1 MKMRTI
7 AKTSLALGLLTTCA
21 ITVTTQSVKAEKV
34 QSTKV
39 DKVPTLKGERLAMI
53 NITTGAN
60 TATTQAANTRQE
72 RTSKLEKAPNT
83 NEEKTS
89 TSKIEKISQPK
100 QEAQKSLNI
109 SATPAPKQ
117 EQSQTTTESAT
128 PKTKV
133 TTPSSTKVEAPQQ
146 AANATT
152 PSSTKV
158 EAPQQAA
165 NATTPPSTKVEAPKQ
180 TPNAPTPP
188 STKVEAPQSP
198 TTKQV
203 PTEINPKFKNLR
215 AYYTKPSLE
224 FKNEIGIILKKW
236 TTIRFMNV
244 VPDYFIYKIALVG
257 KDDKK
262 YGEGVHRNVD
272 VFVVLEENNYNLE
285 KYSVGGITKSN
296 SKKVDHKAGVRITKE
311 DNKGTIS
318 HDVSEF
324 KITKEQISLKELDFK
339 LRKQL
344 IEKNNLYGNVGSG
357 KIVIKMKNGGK
368 YTFELHKKLQEDRMA
383 DVIDG
388 TNIDNIEVNIK

>member
-1 MKMRTI
+1 MKITTI
-7 AKTSLALGLLTTCA
+7 AKTSLALGLLTTG
-21 ITVTTQSVKAEKV
+21 V
-34 QSTKV
+34 
-39 DKVPTLKGERLAMI
+39 
-53 NITTGAN
+53 ITT
-60 TATTQAANTRQE
+60 TT
-72 RTSKLEKAPNT
+72 
-83 NEEKTS
+83 
-89 TSKIEKISQPK
+89 
-100 QEAQKSLNI
+100 
-109 SATPAPKQ
+109 
-117 EQSQTTTESAT
+117 
-128 PKTKV
+128 
-133 TTPSSTKVEAPQQ
+133 Q

-158 EAPQQAA
+158 EAPQSTPPSTKIEAPQSKP
-165 NATTPPSTKVEAPKQ
+165 NATTPPSTKVEAPQQ
-180 TPNAPTPP
+180 TANATTPP
-188 STKVEAPQSP
+188 STKVTTPPSTTTPQPMQSTKSDTPQSP

-203 PTEINPKFKNLR
+203 PTEINPKFKDLR

-368 YTFELHKKLQEDRMA
+368 YTFELHKKLQENRMA

>member
-1 MKMRTI
+1 MKITTI
-7 AKTSLALGLLTTCA
+7 AKTSLALGLLTTG
-21 ITVTTQSVKAEKV
+21 V
-34 QSTKV
+34 
-39 DKVPTLKGERLAMI
+39 
-53 NITTGAN
+53 ITT
-60 TATTQAANTRQE
+60 TT
-72 RTSKLEKAPNT
+72 
-83 NEEKTS
+83 
-89 TSKIEKISQPK
+89 
-100 QEAQKSLNI
+100 
-109 SATPAPKQ
+109 
-117 EQSQTTTESAT
+117 
-128 PKTKV
+128 
-133 TTPSSTKVEAPQQ
+133 Q

-158 EAPQQAA
+158 EAPQSTPPSTKIEAPQSTPPSTKIEAPQSTPPSTKIEA
-165 NATTPPSTKVEAPKQ
+165 PQSKPNATTPPSTKVEAPQQ
-180 TPNAPTPP
+180 TANATTPP
-188 STKVEAPQSP
+188 STKVTTPPSTNTPQPMQSTKSDTPQSP

-203 PTEINPKFKNLR
+203 PTEINPKFKDLR

-368 YTFELHKKLQEDRMA
+368 YTFELHKKLQENRMA

>member
-1 MKMRTI
+1 MKITTI
-7 AKTSLALGLLTTCA
+7 AKTSLALGLLTTG
-21 ITVTTQSVKAEKV
+21 V
-34 QSTKV
+34 
-39 DKVPTLKGERLAMI
+39 
-53 NITTGAN
+53 ITT
-60 TATTQAANTRQE
+60 TT
-72 RTSKLEKAPNT
+72 
-83 NEEKTS
+83 
-89 TSKIEKISQPK
+89 
-100 QEAQKSLNI
+100 
-109 SATPAPKQ
+109 
-117 EQSQTTTESAT
+117 
-128 PKTKV
+128 
-133 TTPSSTKVEAPQQ
+133 Q

-158 EAPQQAA
+158 EAPQSTPPSTKVEAPQSKP
-165 NATTPPSTKVEAPKQ
+165 NATTPPSTKVETPQQ
-180 TPNAPTPP
+180 TPNATTPP
-188 STKVEAPQSP
+188 STKVETPQQTPNATTPPSTKVTTPPSTNTPQPMQSTKSDTPQSP

-203 PTEINPKFKNLR
+203 PTEINPKFKDLR

-311 DNKGTIS
+311 DNKGIIS

-368 YTFELHKKLQEDRMA
+368 YTFELHKKLQENRMA

>member
-1 MKMRTI
+1 MKITTI
-7 AKTSLALGLLTTCA
+7 AKTSLALGLLTTG
-21 ITVTTQSVKAEKV
+21 V
-34 QSTKV
+34 
-39 DKVPTLKGERLAMI
+39 
-53 NITTGAN
+53 ITT
-60 TATTQAANTRQE
+60 TT
-72 RTSKLEKAPNT
+72 
-83 NEEKTS
+83 
-89 TSKIEKISQPK
+89 
-100 QEAQKSLNI
+100 
-109 SATPAPKQ
+109 
-117 EQSQTTTESAT
+117 
-128 PKTKV
+128 
-133 TTPSSTKVEAPQQ
+133 Q

-158 EAPQQAA
+158 EAPQSTPPSTKIEAPQSKP
-165 NATTPPSTKVEAPKQ
+165 NATTPPSTKVEAPQQ
-180 TPNAPTPP
+180 TANATTPP
-188 STKVEAPQSP
+188 STKVTTPPSTNTPQPMQSTKSDTPQSP

-203 PTEINPKFKNLR
+203 PTEINPKFKDLR

-262 YGEGVHRNVD
+262 YGEGEHRNVD

-368 YTFELHKKLQEDRMA
+368 YTFELHKKLQENRMA

>member
-1 MKMRTI
+1 MKITTI
-7 AKTSLALGLLTTCA
+7 AKTSLALGLLTTG
-21 ITVTTQSVKAEKV
+21 V
-34 QSTKV
+34 
-39 DKVPTLKGERLAMI
+39 
-53 NITTGAN
+53 ITT
-60 TATTQAANTRQE
+60 TT
-72 RTSKLEKAPNT
+72 
-83 NEEKTS
+83 
-89 TSKIEKISQPK
+89 
-100 QEAQKSLNI
+100 
-109 SATPAPKQ
+109 
-117 EQSQTTTESAT
+117 
-128 PKTKV
+128 
-133 TTPSSTKVEAPQQ
+133 Q

-158 EAPQQAA
+158 EAPQSTPPSTKIEAPQQTA
-165 NATTPPSTKVEAPKQ
+165 NATTPPSTKV
-180 TPNAPTPP
+180 TTPP
-188 STKVEAPQSP
+188 STNAPQPMQSTKSDTPQSP

-203 PTEINPKFKNLR
+203 PTEINPKFKDLR

-368 YTFELHKKLQEDRMA
+368 YTFELHKKLQENRMA

>member
-1 MKMRTI
+1 MKITMI
-7 AKTSLALGLLTTCA
+7 AKTSLALGLLTTG
-21 ITVTTQSVKAEKV
+21 V
-34 QSTKV
+34 
-39 DKVPTLKGERLAMI
+39 
-53 NITTGAN
+53 ITT
-60 TATTQAANTRQE
+60 TTQAA
-72 RTSKLEKAPNT
+72 KA
-83 NEEKTS
+83 S
-89 TSKIEKISQPK
+89 
-100 QEAQKSLNI
+100 
-109 SATPAPKQ
+109 
-117 EQSQTTTESAT
+117 
-128 PKTKV
+128 
-133 TTPSSTKVEAPQQ
+133 TPSSTKVEAPQSTPPSTKVEASQ
-146 AANATT
+146 SKPNATT

-158 EAPQQAA
+158 EAPQQTA
-165 NATTPPSTKVEAPKQ
+165 NATTPPSTKV
-180 TPNAPTPP
+180 TTPP
-188 STKVEAPQSP
+188 STNTPQPMQSTKSDTPQSP

-203 PTEINPKFKNLR
+203 PTEINPKFKDLR

-236 TTIRFMNV
+236 TTIRFMNI

-311 DNKGTIS
+311 DNKGIIS

-368 YTFELHKKLQEDRMA
+368 YTFELHKKLQENRMA

>member
-1 MKMRTI
+1 MKITTI
-7 AKTSLALGLLTTCA
+7 AKTSLALGLLTTG
-21 ITVTTQSVKAEKV
+21 V
-34 QSTKV
+34 
-39 DKVPTLKGERLAMI
+39 
-53 NITTGAN
+53 ITT
-60 TATTQAANTRQE
+60 TT
-72 RTSKLEKAPNT
+72 
-83 NEEKTS
+83 
-89 TSKIEKISQPK
+89 
-100 QEAQKSLNI
+100 
-109 SATPAPKQ
+109 
-117 EQSQTTTESAT
+117 
-128 PKTKV
+128 
-133 TTPSSTKVEAPQQ
+133 Q

-158 EAPQQAA
+158 EAPQQTANATTAHSTKVETPQQTPNATTPSSTKVETTQAA
-165 NATTPPSTKVEAPKQ
+165 NATTPSSTKVETPQQTPNPPTSPSTKVETPQQAANATTPSSTKVEVPQSTPHSTKVEAPQSK
-180 TPNAPTPP
+180 PNATTPP
-188 STKVEAPQSP
+188 SSNVDTSPPQSP

-203 PTEINPKFKNLR
+203 PTEINPKFKDLR
-215 AYYTKPSLE
+215 AYYTKPSIE

-311 DNKGTIS
+311 DNKGIIS

-368 YTFELHKKLQEDRMA
+368 YTFELHKKLQENRMA

>member
-1 MKMRTI
+1 MKITTI
-7 AKTSLALGLLTTCA
+7 AKTSLALGLLTTG
-21 ITVTTQSVKAEKV
+21 V
-34 QSTKV
+34 
-39 DKVPTLKGERLAMI
+39 
-53 NITTGAN
+53 ITT
-60 TATTQAANTRQE
+60 TT
-72 RTSKLEKAPNT
+72 
-83 NEEKTS
+83 
-89 TSKIEKISQPK
+89 
-100 QEAQKSLNI
+100 
-109 SATPAPKQ
+109 
-117 EQSQTTTESAT
+117 
-128 PKTKV
+128 
-133 TTPSSTKVEAPQQ
+133 Q

-158 EAPQQAA
+158 EAPQSTPPSTKIEAPQSKP
-165 NATTPPSTKVEAPKQ
+165 NATTPPSTKVEAPQQ
-180 TPNAPTPP
+180 TANATTPP
-188 STKVEAPQSP
+188 STKVTTPPSTNTPQPMQSTKSDTPQSP

-203 PTEINPKFKNLR
+203 PTEINPKFKDLR

-357 KIVIKMKNGGK
+357 EIVIKMKNGGK
-368 YTFELHKKLQEDRMA
+368 YTFELHKKLQENRMA

>member
-1 MKMRTI
+1 MKITTI
-7 AKTSLALGLLTTCA
+7 AKTSLALGLLTTG
-21 ITVTTQSVKAEKV
+21 V
-34 QSTKV
+34 
-39 DKVPTLKGERLAMI
+39 
-53 NITTGAN
+53 ITT
-60 TATTQAANTRQE
+60 TT
-72 RTSKLEKAPNT
+72 
-83 NEEKTS
+83 
-89 TSKIEKISQPK
+89 
-100 QEAQKSLNI
+100 
-109 SATPAPKQ
+109 
-117 EQSQTTTESAT
+117 
-128 PKTKV
+128 
-133 TTPSSTKVEAPQQ
+133 Q

-158 EAPQQAA
+158 EAPQSTPPSTKIEAPQSKP
-165 NATTPPSTKVEAPKQ
+165 NATTPPSTKVEAPQQ
-180 TPNAPTPP
+180 TANATTPP
-188 STKVEAPQSP
+188 STKVTTPPSTNTPQPMQSTKSDTPQSP

-203 PTEINPKFKNLR
+203 PTEINPKFKDLR

-324 KITKEQISLKELDFK
+324 KITKEQISLKERDFK

-368 YTFELHKKLQEDRMA
+368 YTFELHKKLQENRMA
-383 DVIDG
+383 DVI
-388 TNIDNIEVNIK
+388 

>member
-1 MKMRTI
+1 MKITTI
-7 AKTSLALGLLTTCA
+7 AKTSLALGLLTTG
-21 ITVTTQSVKAEKV
+21 V
-34 QSTKV
+34 
-39 DKVPTLKGERLAMI
+39 
-53 NITTGAN
+53 ITT
-60 TATTQAANTRQE
+60 TT
-72 RTSKLEKAPNT
+72 
-83 NEEKTS
+83 
-89 TSKIEKISQPK
+89 
-100 QEAQKSLNI
+100 
-109 SATPAPKQ
+109 
-117 EQSQTTTESAT
+117 
-128 PKTKV
+128 
-133 TTPSSTKVEAPQQ
+133 Q

-158 EAPQQAA
+158 EAPQQTA
-165 NATTPPSTKVEAPKQ
+165 NATTPPSTKVETPQQ
-180 TPNAPTPP
+180 TPNATTPSSTKVETTQAANATTPSSTKVETPQQTPNPPTSP
-188 STKVEAPQSP
+188 STKVETPQQAANATTPSSTKVEVPQSTPLSTKVEAPQSKPNATTPPSSNVDTSPPQSP

-203 PTEINPKFKNLR
+203 PTEINPKFKDLR
-215 AYYTKPSLE
+215 AYYTKPSIE

-311 DNKGTIS
+311 DNKGIIS

-357 KIVIKMKNGGK
+357 KIVIKMKSGGK
-368 YTFELHKKLQEDRMA
+368 YTFELHKKLQENRMA

>member
-7 AKTSLALGLLTTCA
+7 AKTSLALGLLTTGA

-39 DKVPTLKGERLAMI
+39 DKVPTLKAERLAMI
-53 NITTGAN
+53 NITAGAN

-72 RTSKLEKAPNT
+72 RTPKLEKAPNT

-89 TSKIEKISQPK
+89 ASKIEKISQPK
-100 QEAQKSLNI
+100 QEAQKSNNI
-109 SATPAPKQ
+109 STTPVPKQ
-117 EQSQTTTESAT
+117 EQSQTTTEPTT

-133 TTPSSTKVEAPQQ
+133 TT
-146 AANATT
+146 
-152 PSSTKV
+152 
-158 EAPQQAA
+158 
-165 NATTPPSTKVEAPKQ
+165 
-180 TPNAPTPP
+180 
-188 STKVEAPQSP
+188 PQSP

-203 PTEINPKFKNLR
+203 PTEINPKFKDLR

-236 TTIRFMNV
+236 TTIRFMNI

-311 DNKGTIS
+311 DKKGTIS

-344 IEKNNLYGNVGSG
+344 VENHNLYGNVGSG
-357 KIVIKMKNGGK
+357 KIIIKMKNGGK
-368 YTFELHKKLQEDRMA
+368 YTFELHKKLQKDRMA

-388 TNIDNIEVNIK
+388 TNIDSIEVNIK

>member
-1 MKMRTI
+1 MKITTI
-7 AKTSLALGLLTTCA
+7 AKTSLALGLLTTG
-21 ITVTTQSVKAEKV
+21 V
-34 QSTKV
+34 
-39 DKVPTLKGERLAMI
+39 
-53 NITTGAN
+53 ITT
-60 TATTQAANTRQE
+60 TTQAAN
-72 RTSKLEKAPNT
+72 A
-83 NEEKTS
+83 
-89 TSKIEKISQPK
+89 
-100 QEAQKSLNI
+100 
-109 SATPAPKQ
+109 
-117 EQSQTTTESAT
+117 
-128 PKTKV
+128 
-133 TTPSSTKVEAPQQ
+133 TTPSSTKVETPQQ
-146 AANATT
+146 TANATT

-158 EAPQQAA
+158 EAPQQTP
-165 NATTPPSTKVEAPKQ
+165 NATTPSSTKVETPQQ
-180 TPNAPTPP
+180 TPNAPTTP
-188 STKVEAPQSP
+188 STKVETPQSP

-203 PTEINPKFKNLR
+203 PTEINPKFKDLR

-236 TTIRFMNV
+236 ATIRFMNV

-368 YTFELHKKLQEDRMA
+368 YTFELHKKLQENRMA

>member
-7 AKTSLALGLLTTCA
+7 AKTSLALGLLTTG
-21 ITVTTQSVKAEKV
+21 V
-34 QSTKV
+34 
-39 DKVPTLKGERLAMI
+39 
-53 NITTGAN
+53 ITT
-60 TATTQAANTRQE
+60 TT
-72 RTSKLEKAPNT
+72 
-83 NEEKTS
+83 
-89 TSKIEKISQPK
+89 
-100 QEAQKSLNI
+100 
-109 SATPAPKQ
+109 
-117 EQSQTTTESAT
+117 
-128 PKTKV
+128 
-133 TTPSSTKVEAPQQ
+133 Q

-244 VPDYFIYKIALVG
+244 VPGYFIYKIALVG

>member
-1 MKMRTI
+1 MKITTI
-7 AKTSLALGLLTTCA
+7 AKTSLALGLLTTG
-21 ITVTTQSVKAEKV
+21 V
-34 QSTKV
+34 
-39 DKVPTLKGERLAMI
+39 
-53 NITTGAN
+53 ITT
-60 TATTQAANTRQE
+60 TTQAAN
-72 RTSKLEKAPNT
+72 
-83 NEEKTS
+83 
-89 TSKIEKISQPK
+89 
-100 QEAQKSLNI
+100 
-109 SATPAPKQ
+109 AT
-117 EQSQTTTESAT
+117 
-128 PKTKV
+128 
-133 TTPSSTKVEAPQQ
+133 
-146 AANATT
+146 
-152 PSSTKV
+152 
-158 EAPQQAA
+158 
-165 NATTPPSTKVEAPKQ
+165 
-180 TPNAPTPP
+180 TPP

>member
-1 MKMRTI
+1 MKITTI
-7 AKTSLALGLLTTCA
+7 AKTSLALGLLTTG
-21 ITVTTQSVKAEKV
+21 V
-34 QSTKV
+34 
-39 DKVPTLKGERLAMI
+39 
-53 NITTGAN
+53 ITT
-60 TATTQAANTRQE
+60 TT
-72 RTSKLEKAPNT
+72 
-83 NEEKTS
+83 
-89 TSKIEKISQPK
+89 
-100 QEAQKSLNI
+100 
-109 SATPAPKQ
+109 
-117 EQSQTTTESAT
+117 
-128 PKTKV
+128 
-133 TTPSSTKVEAPQQ
+133 Q

-158 EAPQQAA
+158 EAPQSTPPSTKIEAPQSKP
-165 NATTPPSTKVEAPKQ
+165 NATTPPSTKVEAPQQ
-180 TPNAPTPP
+180 TANATTPP
-188 STKVEAPQSP
+188 STKVTTPPSTNTPQPMQSTKSDTPQSP

-203 PTEINPKFKNLR
+203 PTEINPKFKDLR

-296 SKKVDHKAGVRITKE
+296 SKKVDHKAGVKITKE

-368 YTFELHKKLQEDRMA
+368 YTFELHKKLQENRMA

>member
-1 MKMRTI
+1 MNMKTI
-7 AKTSLALGLLTTCA
+7 AKTSLALGLLTTGA
-21 ITVTTQSVKAEKV
+21 ITVTTQSVKAEKI

-39 DKVPTLKGERLAMI
+39 DKVPTLKAERLAMI
-53 NITTGAN
+53 NITAGAN
-60 TATTQAANTRQE
+60 SATTQAANTRQE
-72 RTSKLEKAPNT
+72 RTPKLEKAPNT

-89 TSKIEKISQPK
+89 ASKIEKISQPK
-100 QEAQKSLNI
+100 QEEQKSLNI

-117 EQSQTTTESAT
+117 EQSQTTTESTT

-133 TTPSSTKVEAPQQ
+133 TTPPSTNTPQPMQSTKSD
-146 AANATT
+146 T
-152 PSSTKV
+152 
-158 EAPQQAA
+158 
-165 NATTPPSTKVEAPKQ
+165 
-180 TPNAPTPP
+180 
-188 STKVEAPQSP
+188 PQSP

-203 PTEINPKFKNLR
+203 PTEINPKFKDLR

-344 IEKNNLYGNVGSG
+344 IENHNLYGNVGSG

-368 YTFELHKKLQEDRMA
+368 YTFELHKKLQENRMA